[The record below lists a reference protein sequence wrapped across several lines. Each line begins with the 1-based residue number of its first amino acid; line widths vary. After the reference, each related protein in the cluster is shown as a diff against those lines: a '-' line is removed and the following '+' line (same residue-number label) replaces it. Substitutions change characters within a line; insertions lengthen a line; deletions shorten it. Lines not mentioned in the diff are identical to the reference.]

1 MKISRFV
8 LAMFIAFALILTAC
22 TSAATETAPE
32 TAIIPQVHLTLAG
45 SGGASTVLKYLA
57 SAYSEDHSN
66 VTFEFLSGSSS
77 GGGVEG
83 ALNGSLDLGV
93 MSRPPKDSEVAAGIK
108 YLAFATDR
116 IAIATSSDLS
126 IPGLTSQQ
134 VKDIFLGKVTNWAS
148 VGGPDA
154 TINVLVRD
162 EEESSTQIL
171 RANLFEDEE
180 FAAGSVVF
188 TSDGDVRDALTKV
201 THAIAFLSYSGLS
214 LSETNAHALAIDGQD
229 PANLNSS
236 YPYDRMLGVAY
247 VPANAAKIQ
256 DFLDFLSGPD
266 AQALLAEK
274 GINQPK

>member
-8 LAMFIAFALILTAC
+8 AALFIAFALILTAC
-22 TSAATETAPE
+22 GSSATETTEE
-32 TAIIPQVHLTLAG
+32 TAVIPQTTLTLAG

-57 SAYSEDHSN
+57 SAYREDHSN

-93 MSRPPKDSEVAAGIK
+93 MSRPPKDSEVAAGIE

-126 IPGLTSQQ
+126 ITGLTSQQ
-134 VKDIFLGKVTNWAS
+134 VKDIFLGKITNWAT

-162 EEESSTQIL
+162 EDESSTQIL
-171 RANLFEDEE
+171 RAKLFEDAD

-201 THAIAFLSYSGLS
+201 THAIAFLSYSGLR
-214 LSETNAHALAIDGQD
+214 LSDTNAHALAIDGQD
-229 PANLNSS
+229 PANLSS
-236 YPYDRMLGVAY
+236 AYPYDRMLGVAY
-247 VPANAAKIQ
+247 IPANAARIQ
-256 DFLDFLSGPD
+256 SFLDFLAGPD
-266 AQALLAEK
+266 AKALLAEE
-274 GINQPK
+274 GINQP